1 MYGKNN
7 RNVLIAIKSANQ
19 DKQKVEWVKRHFRKI
34 WCYNKTNWILTIIG
48 EKDVI
53 HKKNE

>member
-34 WCYNKTNWILTIIG
+34 
-48 EKDVI
+48 
-53 HKKNE
+53 